1 VPRRLVVF
9 CLLRKG
15 LRGNQSGT
23 LAMLAS
29 ALALTRPI
37 RRQQCCAADH
47 QRKVGRYFL
56 LKISAGSRRAICRK
70 ACSRIVDRQRVVQRR
85 NHLVGARSRLLHF
98 ADKEIPAG
106 EKNSTRAAGAVPLAK
121 QSLKQSL

>member
-1 VPRRLVVF
+1 LSCRAAENGF
-9 CLLRKG
+9 EETKA
-15 LRGNQSGT
+15 GT

-29 ALALTRPI
+29 ALALTRSI
-37 RRQQCCAADH
+37 RKQQCRAADH

-56 LKISAGSRRAICRK
+56 LKISAASRRAICRK

-85 NHLVGARSRLLHF
+85 NHLFGARSRLLHF

-106 EKNSTRAAGAVPLAK
+106 EKNSARAARAVPLAK
-121 QSLKQSL
+121 QSLKQSV